1 MSKLSILSQT
11 PVLRALIYAIVGIV
25 GVIGIVTGA
34 IDVDGLNSWVDRVPS
49 IAATAA
55 SVLALANIHPTP
67 VAAAAVSEAN
77 EGAHGKHSAADP
89 TAAYVAR
96 LREMHG
102 KLGDS

>member
-1 MSKLSILSQT
+1 MNKLSILSQT

-67 VAAAAVSEAN
+67 KAAVAAVDDEN
-77 EGAHGKHSAADP
+77 GKHSVTDP

-102 KLGDS
+102 KLGES

>member
-1 MSKLSILSQT
+1 MNKLSILSQT

-34 IDVDGLNSWVDRVPS
+34 IDIDGLNSWVDRVPS

-67 VAAAAVSEAN
+67 AAAVGDEN
-77 EGAHGKHSAADP
+77 GGYGKHSVTDP

>member
-1 MSKLSILSQT
+1 MNKLSILSQT

-25 GVIGIVTGA
+25 GIVGIITGA
-34 IDVDGLNSWVDRVPS
+34 IDIDGLNSWVDRVPS

-67 VAAAAVSEAN
+67 VAVAAVGDAN
-77 EGAHGKHSAADP
+77 GKHSVTDP

-96 LREMHG
+96 LREIHG
-102 KLGDS
+102 KLGEN

>member
-1 MSKLSILSQT
+1 MNKLSILSQT

-67 VAAAAVSEAN
+67 KAAVAAVGDAT
-77 EGAHGKHSAADP
+77 GKHSVTDP

-102 KLGDS
+102 KLGEN

>member
-1 MSKLSILSQT
+1 MNKLSILSQT

-25 GVIGIVTGA
+25 GVVGIVTGA

-67 VAAAAVSEAN
+67 VAAAAVG
-77 EGAHGKHSAADP
+77 EGAHGKHAVTDP
-89 TAAYVAR
+89 TAAYEAR

-102 KLGDS
+102 KLGEN

>member
-1 MSKLSILSQT
+1 MNKLSILSQT

-25 GVIGIVTGA
+25 GVVGIVTGA

-67 VAAAAVSEAN
+67 KAAAVG
-77 EGAHGKHSAADP
+77 EGAHGKHSVTDP
-89 TAAYVAR
+89 TAAYEAR

>member
-11 PVLRALIYAIVGIV
+11 PVLRALIYGIVGIV
-25 GVIGIVTGA
+25 GVVGIVTGA

-55 SVLALANIHPTP
+55 SVLALANIHPAP
-67 VAAAAVSEAN
+67 KAVAAVGD
-77 EGAHGKHSAADP
+77 GAHGKHSVTDP

>member
-1 MSKLSILSQT
+1 MNKLSILSQT

-25 GVIGIVTGA
+25 GVVGIITGA

-67 VAAAAVSEAN
+67 AAAVAAVG
-77 EGAHGKHSAADP
+77 EGVHGKHSVTDP
-89 TAAYVAR
+89 TAAYAAR
-96 LREMHG
+96 LKELHG
-102 KLGDS
+102 KLGGS

>member
-1 MSKLSILSQT
+1 MNKLSILSRT
-11 PVLRALIYAIVGIV
+11 PVLRALIYGIVGIV

-67 VAAAAVSEAN
+67 AANAAAVGDAT
-77 EGAHGKHSAADP
+77 GKHSVTDP
-89 TAAYVAR
+89 TAAYAAR

>member
-1 MSKLSILSQT
+1 MNKLSILSQT
-11 PVLRALIYAIVGIV
+11 PVLRALIYGIVGIV

-67 VAAAAVSEAN
+67 VAAVG
-77 EGAHGKHSAADP
+77 EGVHGKHSAADP
-89 TAAYVAR
+89 TAAYEAR

-102 KLGDS
+102 KLGDI

>member
-1 MSKLSILSQT
+1 MNKLSILSQT

-25 GVIGIVTGA
+25 GMIGIVTGA
-34 IDVDGLNSWVDRVPS
+34 IDVDGLNSWLDRVPS

-67 VAAAAVSEAN
+67 AAAVGDAI
-77 EGAHGKHSAADP
+77 GKHSVTDP

>member
-1 MSKLSILSQT
+1 MNKLSILSQT

-55 SVLALANIHPTP
+55 SVLALANIRPTP
-67 VAAAAVSEAN
+67 KAAAVGDAD
-77 EGAHGKHSAADP
+77 GGGKHSVTDP
-89 TAAYVAR
+89 TAAYAAR

>member
-1 MSKLSILSQT
+1 MNKLSILSQT
-11 PVLRALIYAIVGIV
+11 PVLRALIYAIVGVV
-25 GVIGIVTGA
+25 GVVGIVTGA

-67 VAAAAVSEAN
+67 VAAAAAAVG
-77 EGAHGKHSAADP
+77 EGVHGKHSVTDP
-89 TAAYVAR
+89 TAAYAAR
-96 LREMHG
+96 LKELHG

>member
-25 GVIGIVTGA
+25 GVVGIVTGA

-67 VAAAAVSEAN
+67 AAAAAVG
-77 EGAHGKHSAADP
+77 EGEHGKHSVTDP

-96 LREMHG
+96 LKELHG
-102 KLGDS
+102 NLGGS

>member
-1 MSKLSILSQT
+1 MNKLSILSQT
-11 PVLRALIYAIVGIV
+11 PVLRAMIYAIVGIV
-25 GVIGIVTGA
+25 GVVGIVTGA

-67 VAAAAVSEAN
+67 VSAAAVG
-77 EGAHGKHSAADP
+77 EGVHGKHSVTDP
-89 TAAYVAR
+89 TAAYAAR

>member
-25 GVIGIVTGA
+25 GAIGIVTGA

-49 IAATAA
+49 IAATVA

-67 VAAAAVSEAN
+67 VAAAAVGEAN
-77 EGAHGKHSAADP
+77 GKHSVTDP
-89 TAAYVAR
+89 TAAYEAR
-96 LREMHG
+96 LRDMHG

>member
-1 MSKLSILSQT
+1 MNKLSILSRT

-34 IDVDGLNSWVDRVPS
+34 IDIDGLNSWVDRVPS

-67 VAAAAVSEAN
+67 AAAAVGDADEV
-77 EGAHGKHSAADP
+77 HGKHSVADP
-89 TAAYVAR
+89 TAAYASR

>member
-1 MSKLSILSQT
+1 MNKLSILSQT

-25 GVIGIVTGA
+25 GVVGIVTGA

-67 VAAAAVSEAN
+67 VAAAAVGEAN
-77 EGAHGKHSAADP
+77 GKHAVTDP
-89 TAAYVAR
+89 TAAYEAH

>member
-1 MSKLSILSQT
+1 MNKLSILSQT
-11 PVLRALIYAIVGIV
+11 PVLRALIYGIVGIV

-67 VAAAAVSEAN
+67 AAAVGDAT
-77 EGAHGKHSAADP
+77 GKHSVTDP

>member
-1 MSKLSILSQT
+1 MNKLSILSQT

-25 GVIGIVTGA
+25 GVAGIVTGA

-67 VAAAAVSEAN
+67 AAAAAVSEAN
-77 EGAHGKHSAADP
+77 EGHGKHSVADP

>member
-25 GVIGIVTGA
+25 GIVGIVTGA

-67 VAAAAVSEAN
+67 KAAVAAVGEAN
-77 EGAHGKHSAADP
+77 GKHAVTDP
-89 TAAYVAR
+89 TAAYEAR

-102 KLGDS
+102 KLGEN

>member
-67 VAAAAVSEAN
+67 AAAAAVG
-77 EGAHGKHSAADP
+77 EGEHGKHSATDP

-102 KLGDS
+102 KLGES

>member
-25 GVIGIVTGA
+25 GVVGIVTGA

-67 VAAAAVSEAN
+67 VAAVG
-77 EGAHGKHSAADP
+77 EGAHGKHSVTDP
-89 TAAYVAR
+89 TAAYAAR

>member
-1 MSKLSILSQT
+1 MNKLSILSQT
-11 PVLRALIYAIVGIV
+11 PVLRALIYGIVGIV
-25 GVIGIVTGA
+25 GVVGIVTGA

-67 VAAAAVSEAN
+67 KAAVAAVGDEN
-77 EGAHGKHSAADP
+77 GGHGKHSVTDP

-102 KLGDS
+102 KLGDN

>member
-1 MSKLSILSQT
+1 MNKLSILSQT

-25 GVIGIVTGA
+25 GVVGIVTGA

-67 VAAAAVSEAN
+67 AAVAAVG
-77 EGAHGKHSAADP
+77 EGVHGKHAVNDP

-96 LREMHG
+96 LKEMHG

>member
-1 MSKLSILSQT
+1 MNKLSILSQT
-11 PVLRALIYAIVGIV
+11 PVLRALIYGIVGIV
-25 GVIGIVTGA
+25 GVVGIVTGA

-67 VAAAAVSEAN
+67 KAAVAAVG
-77 EGAHGKHSAADP
+77 EGVHGKHSATDP

>member
-1 MSKLSILSQT
+1 MNKLSILSQT
-11 PVLRALIYAIVGIV
+11 PVLRAFIYAIVGIV

-67 VAAAAVSEAN
+67 KAAVGDAD
-77 EGAHGKHSAADP
+77 GGHGKHSVTDP

-102 KLGDS
+102 KLGEN

>member
-1 MSKLSILSQT
+1 MNKLSLLSQT

-25 GVIGIVTGA
+25 GASGIVTGA

-67 VAAAAVSEAN
+67 KAAVAAVGDAT
-77 EGAHGKHSAADP
+77 GKHSVTDP

-102 KLGDS
+102 KLGES

>member
-1 MSKLSILSQT
+1 MNKLSILSQT
-11 PVLRALIYAIVGIV
+11 PVLRALIYGIVGIV
-25 GVIGIVTGA
+25 GVIGIVTGV

-77 EGAHGKHSAADP
+77 EGHGKHSATDP

>member
-1 MSKLSILSQT
+1 MSKLSILGQT

-67 VAAAAVSEAN
+67 KAAAAAVG
-77 EGAHGKHSAADP
+77 EGVHGKHSVTDP

-102 KLGDS
+102 KLGEN